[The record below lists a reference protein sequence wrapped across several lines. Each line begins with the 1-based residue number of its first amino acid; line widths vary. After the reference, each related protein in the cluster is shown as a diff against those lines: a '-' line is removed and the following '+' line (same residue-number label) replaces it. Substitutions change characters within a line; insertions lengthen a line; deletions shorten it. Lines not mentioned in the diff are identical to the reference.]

1 MSAEFVSQIEERA
14 RVEGTL
20 RQMQRLEAVGQL
32 KAGPVRQCDLYAI
45 GPDKLCAGN
54 ERPWC

>member
-1 MSAEFVSQIEERA
+1 MNETLEARVAVRTREIDAANRQLVSQIEERA

-32 KAGPVRQCDLYAI
+32 TSG
-45 GPDKLCAGN
+45 GN
-54 ERPWC
+54 R